1 MQSWRRRAHHI
12 GSFLRPPR
20 LHAARAD
27 FAAGR
32 IGAAALRAVEDDCIR
47 DAVALQERPGFHFVT
62 DGEFRRMSWRS
73 ILIERVPGFTSADA
87 IGNVDQAQDGTGGSV
102 AIGNAPFVTR
112 PIDVDTPVALEDAD
126 FLLASTRS
134 AVKVALPSPSY
145 MHFLR
150 GDASFSRDAYP
161 DRQAYF
167 SALVALYGNEIARLA
182 ERGVKM
188 VQLDEVAVTAMC
200 DPNIRA
206 KLSARG
212 DSPDALIND
221 YAAAV
226 GTILARKPAG
236 LTMGIHMC
244 RGNFSGKWLASGGYG
259 YLRSS
264 FMGKLAPDLWL
275 LEFDSERAGD
285 FGILADIDKASSVIL
300 GLVSTKSAVMEDRAT
315 VLGKIAEAA
324 RIMPLERLGIS
335 PQCGFAS
342 HVAGNPISPEVQE
355 QKLQLVMDVA
365 REVWGT
371 ERG

>member
-1 MQSWRRRAHHI
+1 MQSWRHRAHHI

-20 LHAARAD
+20 LHAARAN
-27 FAAGR
+27 FAAGT
-32 IGAAALRAVEDDCIR
+32 IGAPALRAVEDECIR
-47 DAVALQERPGFHFVT
+47 DAVALQERLGFHFVT

-73 ILIERVPGFTSADA
+73 ILIERVPGFATADA
-87 IGNVDQAQDGTGGSV
+87 IGNVDHAQDGMGGTV
-102 AIGNAPFVTR
+102 AIGNAPYVTR
-112 PIDVDTPVALEDAD
+112 PIDVDTPVAIDDAE
-126 FLLASTRS
+126 FLLANTR
-134 AVKVALPSPSY
+134 AAAKIALPSPSY

-161 DRQAYF
+161 DRQAFF
-167 SALVALYGNEIARLA
+167 SALVSLYRNEIARLA

-212 DSPDALIND
+212 DSPDDLVND
-221 YAAAV
+221 YTAAV
-226 GTILARKPAG
+226 AAILARKPAG

-264 FMGKLAPDLWL
+264 FLGKLVPDLWL

-285 FGILADIDKASSVIL
+285 FGILADINKASSVIL

-315 VLGKIAEAA
+315 VMKRLGEAA
-324 RIMPLERLGIS
+324 RIMPIERLGIS

-342 HVAGNPISPEVQE
+342 HVAGNPISPEIQE
-355 QKLQLVMDVA
+355 QKLKLVMDVA
-365 REVWGT
+365 REVWGMA
-371 ERG
+371 